1 MAMEGFFHGQLAS
14 EGAAEARHLQ
24 LAEDCLI
31 LAGPTASGKTA
42 IAIPLAKRLGA
53 EIVSVDSMAVYRN
66 LTIGT
71 AKPSLAQRQRVPHHC
86 IDLVHPSEPFS
97 VAAWLLEAA
106 RAVEAVRSRGRRV
119 LFVGGTPL
127 YLKALRDGLAEAPAA
142 DPAIREALS
151 LRLQQ
156 EGSAAL
162 HRELAAVDPEAAER
176 VHPHDGRRII
186 RGLEVASMAHK
197 PSAPQR
203 AATWRTSTA
212 NASAATMLIVDVP
225 RRLLADRIAARVRQM
240 FADGFVEEVQA
251 AQADGGIGTT
261 AGQAAGYGEVLA
273 MLAGRLSLAEAI
285 DHTIRRT
292 RQLAKRQRTWFRSF
306 RNAVWICS

>member
-1 MAMEGFFHGQLAS
+1 MPDSQENGPANPDQPKTQRPTTLA
-14 EGAAEARHLQ
+14 
-24 LAEDCLI
+24 DCLI

-42 IAIPLAKRLGA
+42 IAIPLAQRLNA

-71 AKPSLAQRQRVPHHC
+71 AKPSATQQQTVPHHC

-106 RAVEAVRSRGRRV
+106 RAVEAIRSRGKRV

-127 YLKALRDGLAEAPAA
+127 YLKALRDGLAEGPAA
-142 DPAIREALS
+142 DPAIREALA

-156 EGSAAL
+156 EGTAAL
-162 HRELAAVDPEAAER
+162 HRELAAVDPEAAKR
-176 VHPHDGRRII
+176 IHPHDGRRII
-186 RGLEVASMAHK
+186 RGLEIAIITRKPPAS
-197 PSAPQR
+197 PRVP
-203 AATWRTSTA
+203 TWGRSTA
-212 NASAATMLIVDVP
+212 NPSAAVMLIVDVP

-251 AQADGGIGTT
+251 AQADGGIGAT

-306 RNAVWICS
+306 RGAVWICS